1 MNLGERSTQSLPTL
15 LRRDSLQAEMGLFAF
30 SGSHSS
36 GGFTQGGESAL
47 DFRGSGALL
56 AGPLAP
62 LGSDAAPPLRHTYAL
77 LKGPPGIGAR
87 PFLKRLPHQAPPSA
101 HGRNKKDVT
110 IFESEESLRQVQLA
124 ATRVEER
131 KMEQARRRDAARF
144 KREENTKLERKRL
157 MAALEERR
165 TRTDRAEAAA
175 KRQLRATL
183 WLALLHGG
191 CFARASGRGLGTG
204 RKRIAARRWQHAAV
218 AVVQRLYRARAARLM
233 WHRFACYA
241 RLMRKQ
247 RLRMCLHV
255 RCFKRWHAMNVVNNF
270 LLMFAHDASK
280 LQMLVMRFTTK
291 VYLCQALARRHIA
304 FNRAR
309 IAVLGHLWHAAE
321 ASAMQAEV
329 REVNEKLAAA
339 RAELQA
345 KLERLDRQ
353 GRGMAANDGDE
364 GEGPPVP
371 LSPRAAREKRRKKR
385 KQRKD
390 ASSSHARILAESEQF
405 AHKCRYKDDLLQDM
419 LARHREKYDAA
430 CEQRKAVT
438 VLAALVDRDDVR
450 RKTLVAAT
458 GAARPHTAPGDLG
471 HRHHAQLLGPSE
483 DAPPG
488 RASLRRASSQ
498 GTTLK
503 KKDSMKKG
511 ALTMAPPKAVEYLP
525 KIAHAVRHHLLA
537 ALLIKRKRAWLRR
550 GDPSRR
556 PASRASRASRS
567 SYGDFDD
574 DGADVEPDGG
584 QDDSGDEDL
593 SMTHAGSFTAGD
605 ARKWLKIDAPGEK
618 KAGGSPAKGDT
629 SALLMGAAKTRY
641 SFFNSFGGAAG
652 MRAAVKQKMLEERA
666 RMAAIQDAIY
676 GPVEE
681 RGYL

>member
-47 DFRGSGALL
+47 DFRGSSALL

-101 HGRNKKDVT
+101 HGRSKKDAT

-191 CFARASGRGLGTG
+191 CFARASGRGLGAG

-255 RCFKRWHAMNVVNNF
+255 RCFKRWHARTVSRAPPAPTPRKAS
-270 LLMFAHDASK
+270 FALRRPWLCAGPATASAPTAPPSGSAA
-280 LQMLVMRFTTK
+280 VTAANAAVPSPGAPTK
-291 VYLCQALARRHIA
+291 R
-304 FNRAR
+304 
-309 IAVLGHLWHAAE
+309 AVLSTLTC
-321 ASAMQAEV
+321 
-329 REVNEKLAAA
+329 A
-339 RAELQA
+339 RAQ
-345 KLERLDRQ
+345 
-353 GRGMAANDGDE
+353 
-364 GEGPPVP
+364 P
-371 LSPRAAREKRRKKR
+371 
-385 KQRKD
+385 
-390 ASSSHARILAESEQF
+390 
-405 AHKCRYKDDLLQDM
+405 
-419 LARHREKYDAA
+419 
-430 CEQRKAVT
+430 
-438 VLAALVDRDDVR
+438 
-450 RKTLVAAT
+450 AAT
-458 GAARPHTAPGDLG
+458 KPANV
-471 HRHHAQLLGPSE
+471 S
-483 DAPPG
+483 
-488 RASLRRASSQ
+488 
-498 GTTLK
+498 K
-503 KKDSMKKG
+503 V
-511 ALTMAPPKAVEYLP
+511 AVWS
-525 KIAHAVRHHLLA
+525 K
-537 ALLIKRKRAWLRR
+537 
-550 GDPSRR
+550 
-556 PASRASRASRS
+556 
-567 SYGDFDD
+567 
-574 DGADVEPDGG
+574 
-584 QDDSGDEDL
+584 
-593 SMTHAGSFTAGD
+593 
-605 ARKWLKIDAPGEK
+605 
-618 KAGGSPAKGDT
+618 
-629 SALLMGAAKTRY
+629 
-641 SFFNSFGGAAG
+641 
-652 MRAAVKQKMLEERA
+652 
-666 RMAAIQDAIY
+666 
-676 GPVEE
+676 
-681 RGYL
+681 

>member
-47 DFRGSGALL
+47 DFRGSSALL
-56 AGPLAP
+56 AGPSRRF
-62 LGSDAAPPLRHTYAL
+62 G
-77 LKGPPGIGAR
+77 
-87 PFLKRLPHQAPPSA
+87 
-101 HGRNKKDVT
+101 NKKDVT

-191 CFARASGRGLGTG
+191 CFARASGRGLGAG

-218 AVVQRLYRARAARLM
+218 AVVQRLYRARAARLT
-233 WHRFACYA
+233 WRRFACYA

-291 VYLCQALARRHIA
+291 VSLCQALARRHIA

-309 IAVLGHLWHAAE
+309 IAALGHLWHAAE
-321 ASAMQAEV
+321 ASAMQAE
-329 REVNEKLAAA
+329 
-339 RAELQA
+339 
-345 KLERLDRQ
+345 
-353 GRGMAANDGDE
+353 
-364 GEGPPVP
+364 
-371 LSPRAAREKRRKKR
+371 KRRKKR
-385 KQRKD
+385 KRRED

-458 GAARPHTAPGDLG
+458 GDARPHTAPGDLG

-556 PASRASRASRS
+556 PASRASPRS

>member
-47 DFRGSGALL
+47 DFRGSSALL

-165 TRTDRAEAAA
+165 TRADRAEAAA

-191 CFARASGRGLGTG
+191 CFARASGRGLGAG

-218 AVVQRLYRARAARLM
+218 AVVQRLYRARAARLT
-233 WHRFACYA
+233 WHRFARYA

-291 VYLCQALARRHIA
+291 VSLCQALARRHIA

-309 IAVLGHLWHAAE
+309 IAALGHLWHAAE

-339 RAELQA
+339 RAELRA
-345 KLERLDRQ
+345 KLERLDRR
-353 GRGMAANDGDE
+353 GRGMAAADGDE

-371 LSPRAAREKRRKKR
+371 LR
-385 KQRKD
+385 
-390 ASSSHARILAESEQF
+390 SSSPY
-405 AHKCRYKDDLLQDM
+405 KCRYKDDLLQDM

-458 GAARPHTAPGDLG
+458 GDARPHTAPGDLG
-471 HRHHAQLLGPSE
+471 HHHHAQLLGPSE